1 MMSFVSL
8 DSSQL
13 ARMARIEHE
22 AFSMPEEACLGWIE
36 RTGIKEWRA
45 LLDSRGEPQ
54 GGLIR
59 IPMGQWYGGRAVG
72 MTGLAGVAVSYC
84 GRGQGVG
91 QALMRGAL
99 EEMRGEGTALS
110 ALYGS
115 TTSFYRRCGYE
126 RAGARHLVEI
136 SLRELSARG
145 GPLDIRPLRE
155 ADAPEV
161 EALQARHVR
170 GQACLLRGPYLWQR
184 VRGPRGMTARGFGF
198 FREGSLEGY
207 AYLVTE
213 SGQGFQDNTVE
224 ASDLCLT
231 TADAVATFL
240 GLLAGHRAFFTTAR
254 WPSPPCSPLLLLM
267 EEPWSYKVTLHEHWM
282 LRIVHLAGA
291 LIERGYPEHLEEE
304 LHLRV
309 EDPWFADNSG
319 DWVLRVRHGKTEVH
333 PGGKG
338 DFRIG
343 IGPLASL
350 YSGFA
355 SPEVLRLSR
364 RLEAPEEAMLTAARL
379 FGGAIPELADFF

>member
-1 MMSFVSL
+1 MISFVPL

-13 ARMARIEHE
+13 VRMARIEHE
-22 AFSMPEEACLGWIE
+22 AFNMPEEACLRWIE

-45 LLDSRGEPQ
+45 VLDSRNEPQ

-59 IPMGQWYGGRAVG
+59 IPMGQWYGGRVVG
-72 MTGLAGVAVSYC
+72 MTGLAGVAVSYS

-136 SLRELSARG
+136 PLRELSGRG

-155 ADAPEV
+155 ADAPQV
-161 EALQARHVR
+161 EALQAEHVR
-170 GQACLLRGPYLWQR
+170 GQGCLLRGPYLWQR

-198 FREGSLEGY
+198 FREGVLEGY

-213 SGQGFQDNTVE
+213 AGQGFQDNTVE

-231 TADAVATFL
+231 TADAVTTFL

-267 EEPWSYKVTLHEHWM
+267 EEPWSYRVTLHEHWM
-282 LRIVHLAGA
+282 LRIVHLSAA
-291 LIERGYPEHLEEE
+291 LTERGYPEHLEEE

-309 EDPWFADNSG
+309 DDPWFDANGG
-319 DWVLRVRHGKTEVH
+319 DWVLRVRRGKAEVH
-333 PGGKG
+333 SGGKG
-338 DFRIG
+338 EFRLG

-355 SPEVLRLSR
+355 SPEVLKLSR
-364 RLEAPEEAMLTAARL
+364 RLEASEEAMRTAARL
-379 FGGAIPELADFF
+379 FGGAVPELADFF